1 MSYILVGYG
10 GYGMPMDAP
19 VVIPLNTD
27 TGCGMIWDE
36 SGFARFAPSSRSS
49 LLFRSCNS
57 RSWSMTFCLYSS
69 CSCRLWMAVGCAVMR
84 GNSIRL
90 LAQQQVKMKQDKS
103 EIPETTS
110 STRYR
115 LHQLHQWQLLLE
127 VLECEG
133 EHCNEFQIWRSIKH
147 PSLTYQTN
155 GTSGGRN
162 VITSPLRLPKSSK
175 TVE

>member
-1 MSYILVGYG
+1 MVGISMSYILVGYG

-57 RSWSMTFCLYSS
+57 RSCSMTFCLYSS

-133 EHCNEFQIWRSIKH
+133 EHCNEVLRFRFGD
-147 PSLTYQTN
+147 PSNTQ
-155 GTSGGRN
+155 
-162 VITSPLRLPKSSK
+162 V
-175 TVE
+175 